1 MSSKGMKI
9 NRRVNPTLRLNF
21 LTITSR
27 EKPFLSEMGSTIQEK
42 VMLWQE
48 ESAEKVSNCNY
59 KLSPS

>member
-27 EKPFLSEMGSTIQEK
+27 EKPFLSVMGSTIQEK
-42 VMLWQE
+42 VMWWQE

>member
-21 LTITSR
+21 LTITNR
-27 EKPFLSEMGSTIQEK
+27 EKPFLLEMGSTIQEE

-48 ESAEKVSNCNY
+48 SAEEVSNCTD
-59 KLSPS
+59 LSCAK

>member
-27 EKPFLSEMGSTIQEK
+27 EKPFLSVMGSTI
-42 VMLWQE
+42 QE

>member
-21 LTITSR
+21 LTITNR
-27 EKPFLSEMGSTIQEK
+27 GKPFLSEMGSTIQEK
-42 VMLWQE
+42 VMLRQE